1 MPADPPTAFAVR
13 FDRLAALL
21 DHRIITAVPGT
32 REPFWRTFVNCAQ
45 TNPAALRFIMSLMAM
60 YLHLGP
66 FSRHVISVLD
76 RRIDALDAQMPERPV
91 AHDKTSVAAV
101 M

>member
-1 MPADPPTAFAVR
+1 LSEAPEGDIRRNVGV
-13 FDRLAALL
+13 LELV
-21 DHRIITAVPGT
+21 HRIITAVPGT

-66 FSRHVISVLD
+66 FSRHIISVLD
-76 RRIDALDAQMPERPV
+76 RRIDALDTQIPERSV